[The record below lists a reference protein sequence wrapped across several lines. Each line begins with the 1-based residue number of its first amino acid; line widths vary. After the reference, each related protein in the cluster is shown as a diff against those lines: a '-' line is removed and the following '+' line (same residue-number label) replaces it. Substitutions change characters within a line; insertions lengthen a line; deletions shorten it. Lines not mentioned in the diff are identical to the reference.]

1 MGHSVISFTAV
12 SPTAERRLR
21 VSLALTDRKLH
32 LTCWHD
38 TVFFHEYWGTVTT
51 TAGFKMNLNK
61 I

>member
-12 SPTAERRLR
+12 FPAAERRLR

-38 TVFFHEYWGTVTT
+38 TAFFHEY
-51 TAGFKMNLNK
+51 
-61 I
+61 